1 MNNEICVAD
10 GALAA
15 DAEAGGSVAPGVG
28 DEIDF
33 TGRGKVTRAEN
44 GQVYFTATE
53 INGQPVMG
61 AAAGE
66 PEPPTD
72 EAALDDEVKGLRE
85 GGGMA
90 GLLLVLLALWLSGS
104 FARGADLQEARHA
117 VFSGGA
123 VSNWVAVTTPT
134 QGWSVELDNLGGS
147 ATLYLMVFDSATNS
161 LNGRAVQYPAVPVPA
176 GTALAYKEWVTGA
189 PMRFGVNVCLS
200 TTPYTLTNA
209 TTGGAAAVVHS
220 AKN

>member
-1 MNNEICVAD
+1 MSNNEICVAD

-66 PEPPTD
+66 PEAPTD
-72 EAALDDEVKGLRE
+72 EAALDEEVKGLQE

-104 FARGADLQEARHA
+104 FARGADLQFARGA
-117 VFSGGA
+117 VFSGGQ
-123 VSNWVAVTTPT
+123 VSNWVAATSAT
-134 QGWSVELDNLGGS
+134 QAFSVEIDNQTGG
-147 ATLYLMVFDSATNS
+147 TLYLLIFDSATNS
-161 LNGRAVQYPAVPVPA
+161 LAGRAVQFPAVPITTGLV
-176 GTALAYKEWVTGA
+176 GYKDWNAAGA

-200 TTPYTLTNA
+200 TTPYSLTNA
-209 TTGGAAAVVHS
+209 SAGGAAAVIHS
-220 AKN
+220 PTN